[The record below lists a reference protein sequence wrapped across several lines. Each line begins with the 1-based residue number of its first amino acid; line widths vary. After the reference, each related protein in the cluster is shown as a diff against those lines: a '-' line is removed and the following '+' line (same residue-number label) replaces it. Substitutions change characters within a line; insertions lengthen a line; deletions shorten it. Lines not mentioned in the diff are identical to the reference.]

1 MCGIAGIFGFE
12 NLGNT
17 KKVNLLNAMIS
28 ELIHRGPDSDGIWID
43 PTNICALGHRRL
55 AIQDLSE
62 AGSQPM
68 ISSKKRFAISFNGE
82 IYNHV
87 ELRSQIRNI
96 RFKGTSDTETLIC
109 LIEKFG
115 IKHTLNLVKG
125 QFAFSLF
132 DTKTNRLYLC
142 RDRMGE
148 KPIYYSFSK
157 SGLIFGSELKAL
169 KKFEGIDFSIDK
181 SALSEFV
188 NFSYISAP
196 KSIYKGIRKVK
207 PGSVVTISSAAK
219 GYEISEELYWNI
231 DEIYQKNTYQYQ
243 SIDNVLSQLESK
255 LENSVRSQL
264 ISDVSLGSFLSGGV
278 DSSLITSIMS
288 KVSANKVKTFTVGF
302 QDQDFNE
309 APYARKIANHLGTD
323 HTEVFVNTDDLLNI
337 IPNLSDMYD
346 EPFADS
352 SQLPTALIS
361 SIAKNYVTV
370 ILSGDGADELFGGY
384 NRYKFLPYIWDKFSL
399 FPKPVRQLLAI
410 TVKNLR
416 PMLSSSPLQH
426 SHSNLNNKLNKLAF
440 ALYKSDNERDFFE
453 KIQMTYNFN
462 ENPFLDTN
470 EYRPSKDID
479 ADLNTLDAM
488 MLGDLKRYLPG
499 DILCKVDR
507 ASMFH
512 SLETRAPYLD
522 RDLVEYAI
530 NIPNKYKVNDQGQKI
545 LLTNLLSKYL
555 DRDLF
560 QRPKSGFAIPLSSWL
575 KGPLKSWVL
584 DLLSPE
590 TVSRQG
596 FFNVET
602 IQKLSNQYFRNNSIN
617 TSTIWN
623 LVIFQSWLNRNNF

>member
-1 MCGIAGIFGFE
+1 MFSFAFYDHKNDSVILARDKLGIKPLYFSLNEYGHIAFSSE
-12 NLGNT
+12 MSNLSEFFNL
-17 KKVNLLNAMIS
+17 KKLDEQEINNALLYNGQSMQSNIVKNLLQLKPGHYVEFSSSLKIKNKKYYTTTKQPIS
-28 ELIHRGPDSDGIWID
+28 M
-43 PTNICALGHRRL
+43 N
-55 AIQDLSE
+55 
-62 AGSQPM
+62 
-68 ISSKKRFAISFNGE
+68 
-82 IYNHV
+82 
-87 ELRSQIRNI
+87 
-96 RFKGTSDTETLIC
+96 
-109 LIEKFG
+109 
-115 IKHTLNLVKG
+115 
-125 QFAFSLF
+125 
-132 DTKTNRLYLC
+132 
-142 RDRMGE
+142 
-148 KPIYYSFSK
+148 
-157 SGLIFGSELKAL
+157 
-169 KKFEGIDFSIDK
+169 KKFET
-181 SALSEFV
+181 LMLE
-188 NFSYISAP
+188 
-196 KSIYKGIRKVK
+196 
-207 PGSVVTISSAAK
+207 
-219 GYEISEELYWNI
+219 
-231 DEIYQKNTYQYQ
+231 
-243 SIDNVLSQLESK
+243 VLEDHLEADTA
-255 LENSVRSQL
+255 V
-264 ISDVSLGSFLSGGV
+264 DMFLSGGV
-278 DSSLITSIMS
+278 DSSIIAFLTKNKLNKDIRHFS
-288 KVSANKVKTFTVGF
+288 VSFD
-302 QDQDFNE
+302 DQTYDEKNSF
-309 APYARKIANHLGTD
+309 
-323 HTEVFVNTDDLLNI
+323 HTISQFLNLEPHIFKLKEDDLSDLVNESLNNMHSLVLD
-337 IPNLSDMYD
+337 PS
-346 EPFADS
+346 FV
-352 SQLPTALIS
+352 PTYFLC
-361 SIAKNYVTV
+361 KNTANYTKAV
-370 ILSGDGADELFGGY
+370 ISGDGADELFGGY